1 MLEEFKKHIEGQ
13 FTELVDNRF
22 LLACSGGVDS
32 VVLLH
37 LCARVNLDFAV
48 AHCNFNLRGAESDAD
63 EGLVRDLAK
72 KYKVKIYV
80 NHFDTKSYSS
90 QNKVSIQ
97 IAARELRYRWFSEI
111 MDREG
116 IKTLVTAHHADDSLE
131 TFLINLS
138 RGTGIDGLTGIPVK
152 SHNLSRPLLH
162 FTREWILSYARAESL
177 VWREDASNADTKY
190 LRNKIRHEIV
200 PALKELNPAFLANF
214 QKTQNYL
221 SQTAL
226 VLEHHISDLKSR
238 LFEDDGGVIRVSTVK
253 LSRLRPV
260 STYLYLLF
268 KPYGFTEW
276 NDVENLLSAMSGKE
290 VRSKDYRL
298 VKDRDYLRLV
308 AKEAPDVNEFHID
321 EGDALISEP
330 VSLKIEKVDEYVKSD
345 LNTLYI
351 DKKALKYPLTIRK
364 WKKGDYFYPLGMT
377 GKKKLSK
384 YFKDEKVDVVSKEA
398 QWLLCSGDAI
408 VWVIGRRAD
417 ERFKVSE
424 HTSDIIKI
432 TLNQ

>member
-1 MLEEFKKHIEGQ
+1 MLEEFKKHIEDQ
-13 FTELVDNRF
+13 FTELVDDRF

-32 VVLLH
+32 VALLH
-37 LCARVNLDFAV
+37 LCARLDLDFAV

-72 KYKVKIYV
+72 KHKVKIYV
-80 NHFDTKSYSS
+80 TRFDTKSYST

-97 IAARELRYRWFSEI
+97 VSARELRYRWFSEI

-226 VLEHHISDLKSR
+226 VLEQHISDLKSR
-238 LFEDDGGVIRVSTVK
+238 LFEEDGGVTRVSIVE
-253 LSRLRPV
+253 LSGLTPV

-298 VKDRDYLRLV
+298 VKDREYLLLV

-321 EGDALISEP
+321 EGDAMVSEP

>member
-1 MLEEFKKHIEGQ
+1 MLEEFKKHIEDQ

-37 LCARVNLDFAV
+37 LCARLNLDFDV

-72 KYKVKIYV
+72 KHKVKIYV
-80 NHFDTKSYSS
+80 TYFDTKSYSI

-138 RGTGIDGLTGIPVK
+138 RGTGIDGLIGIPVK
-152 SHNLSRPLLH
+152 THNLSRPLLH

-226 VLEHHISDLKSR
+226 VLEQHISDLKSR
-238 LFEDDGGVIRVSTVK
+238 LFEEDGGVTRVSIVE
-253 LSRLRPV
+253 LSRLTPV

-298 VKDRDYLRLV
+298 VKDREYLLLV
-308 AKEAPDVNEFHID
+308 AKEATDVNEFYID
-321 EGDALISEP
+321 EGDAMVSEP
-330 VSLKIEKVDEYVKSD
+330 VSLKIEKVDEYVKSG

-424 HTSDIIKI
+424 HTSDIVKI

>member
-1 MLEEFKKHIEGQ
+1 MEEFKKHIEDQ
-13 FTELVDNRF
+13 FTELVDDRF

-32 VVLLH
+32 VALLH
-37 LCARVNLDFAV
+37 LCARLDLDFAV

-72 KYKVKIYV
+72 KHKVKIYV
-80 NHFDTKSYSS
+80 TRFDTKSYST

-97 IAARELRYRWFSEI
+97 VSARELRYRWFSEI

-226 VLEHHISDLKSR
+226 VLEQHISDLKSR
-238 LFEDDGGVIRVSTVK
+238 LFEEDGGVTRVSIVE
-253 LSRLRPV
+253 LSGLTPV

-298 VKDRDYLRLV
+298 VKDREYLLLV

-321 EGDALISEP
+321 EGDAMVSEP

>member
-1 MLEEFKKHIEGQ
+1 MLEEFKKHIEDQ

-37 LCARVNLDFAV
+37 LCARLNLDFAV

-72 KYKVKIYV
+72 KHKVKIYV
-80 NHFDTKSYSS
+80 TRFDTKSYST

-97 IAARELRYRWFSEI
+97 VAARELRYRWFSEI

-162 FTREWILSYARAESL
+162 FTTEWILSYARAESL

-226 VLEHHISDLKSR
+226 VLEQHISDLKSQ
-238 LFEDDGGVIRVSTVK
+238 LFEETAGVTRISVAK
-253 LSRLRPV
+253 LLQLKPV

-276 NDVENLLSAMSGKE
+276 NDVENLLSAMSGKQIQ
-290 VRSKDYRL
+290 SKDYRL
-298 VKDRDYLRLV
+298 VKDRDYLLLV
-308 AKEAPDVNEFHID
+308 AKEAPDVNEYHID
-321 EGDALISEP
+321 EGDTVVSEP
-330 VSLKIEKVDEYVKSD
+330 VSLKIEKVGEYVKSD